1 MQINEEVEMT
11 VEEFKTLLETEGGI
25 YEVES
30 PNGWVEVNEFYNRG
44 ERESLEVTTKSGS
57 LKCSSD
63 HLLFNKKGE
72 WVKAEDLSIGDELR
86 KKDSIEQVEK
96 IKKLGK
102 IQVYDIW
109 VNSVEHAYFSN
120 DFISHNCGKTEFAKT
135 LAAELGIGFTKLD
148 MSEYQEEYSVSK
160 LIGASAGY
168 VGYEQAGALTE
179 PLIKN
184 PNQVILLD
192 EIEKANHSVYDL
204 LLQAMD
210 DGKLTDN
217 HGREASFK
225 NAILIF
231 TSNVGCAN
239 ADQMSSSMGF
249 VKSAS
254 DETQRRRKAVEDAYK
269 KKFSPEFRN
278 RITEAFYFTPL
289 SNDVL
294 KMIVDKNI
302 RRIQNSLAD
311 RNVKITITDKAK
323 EWIAGKAAEEKAGG
337 RPVERIVNSEISEK
351 LADEV
356 LFGVLSEN
364 GGVANVLEKDGRIS
378 VEFAKEKSRKSK

>member
-1 MQINEEVEMT
+1 
-11 VEEFKTLLETEGGI
+11 
-25 YEVES
+25 
-30 PNGWVEVNEFYNRG
+30 
-44 ERESLEVTTKSGS
+44 
-57 LKCSSD
+57 
-63 HLLFNKKGE
+63 
-72 WVKAEDLSIGDELR
+72 
-86 KKDSIEQVEK
+86 
-96 IKKLGK
+96 
-102 IQVYDIW
+102 
-109 VNSVEHAYFSN
+109 
-120 DFISHNCGKTEFAKT
+120 
-135 LAAELGIGFTKLD
+135 
-148 MSEYQEEYSVSK
+148 
-160 LIGASAGY
+160 
-168 VGYEQAGALTE
+168 
-179 PLIKN
+179 
-184 PNQVILLD
+184 
-192 EIEKANHSVYDL
+192 
-204 LLQAMD
+204 
-210 DGKLTDN
+210 
-217 HGREASFK
+217 
-225 NAILIF
+225 
-231 TSNVGCAN
+231 
-239 ADQMSSSMGF
+239 MGF